1 MRNSIAAAIAFVV
14 TLGLPVRAD
23 AWGYAGHRLIMER
36 AIALLPPELKPFFE
50 KHRVE
55 VVVRVVD
62 PDQWRLTGWDDD
74 PNHFLDFG
82 AREYGEYPFEAL
94 PREYDK
100 ALEKFGMTVLKRNG
114 LLPWREMEMY
124 GYLRRTFEELKRES
138 PYTVSNLVL
147 FAPVA
152 SHYLQD
158 AHQPFHATDNYDG
171 QLTGQA
177 GIHSRFERDLIERY
191 GARLQL
197 RPAPAATIASV
208 RDFMFET
215 LLKSYQRTA
224 PILQADKEA
233 IAGKDAYDDAY
244 FEAFFTKVKP
254 VLEQSLS
261 ESITATASLIVTAW
275 EAAGRPAVRL
285 DDVRPVQRVRP
296 AR

>member
-1 MRNSIAAAIAFVV
+1 MRNWLAAALALVSALV
-14 TLGLPVRAD
+14 LPARAE

-36 AIALLPPELKPFFE
+36 AIALLPPELQPFFE

-55 VVVRVVD
+55 IVVRVVD
-62 PDQWRLTGWDDD
+62 PDQWRLTGWEDD

-82 AREYGEYPFEAL
+82 AREYGDYPFDAL

-100 ALEKFGMTVLKRNG
+100 ALEKFGSDTLRRYG

-124 GYLRRTFEELKRES
+124 GHLRRGFEELKRQS
-138 PYTVSNLVL
+138 PYTVSNLTL

-152 SHYLQD
+152 AHYVQD

-171 QLTGQA
+171 QMTGQN
-177 GIHSRFERDLIERY
+177 GLHSRFERDLIERY

-197 RPAPAATIASV
+197 TPAPAATIASI
-208 RDFMFET
+208 RDFMFEA
-215 LLKSYQRTA
+215 LLKSHQRTL
-224 PILQADKEA
+224 PILQADKDA
-233 IAGKDAYDDAY
+233 AAGKETYDDAY
-244 FEAFFTKVKP
+244 FEAFFTRVKP

-275 EAAGRPAVRL
+275 EEAGRPTVRL
-285 DDVRPVQRVRP
+285 ADVRPAQRVRP